1 MDRNSKPFV
10 HLPVDAVDVVAFDPE
25 GRYDGDRYDRY
36 ATFAEARDAALT
48 SIELMLDHGDYDGE
62 DHLAELEMM
71 LGHLESASSFGQLQA
86 DPGYREFVARLGTV
100 RPVAA

>member
-1 MDRNSKPFV
+1 MDRDSKPFV
-10 HLPVDAVDVVAFDPE
+10 HLPIDAVDTVAFDPE
-25 GRYDGDRYDRY
+25 GSYDGDRFDRY

-62 DHLAELEMM
+62 DHLAELEDM
-71 LGHLESASSFGQLQA
+71 LGLLDSASSFGQLEA
-86 DPGYREFVARLGTV
+86 DPGYREFVERLGTV

>member
-1 MDRNSKPFV
+1 MHPDSKPFV
-10 HLPVDAVDVVAFDPE
+10 HLPIDAVDVVAFDPE

-62 DHLAELEMM
+62 DHLAELEAM
-71 LGHLESASSFGQLQA
+71 LGHLESASSFGQLEA
-86 DPGYREFVARLGTV
+86 DPGYREFVVRLGTV